1 MNECWQSGPVGPQ
14 VRPSVGDSGKAA
26 LRVRLADRERRYVVE
41 SGPAA
46 IRKANSVS
54 GRLTTLLR
62 FPKGFYF
69 ENRSWQGPRRE
80 RGPFRNV

>member
-1 MNECWQSGPVGPQ
+1 
-14 VRPSVGDSGKAA
+14 
-26 LRVRLADRERRYVVE
+26 VE

-80 RGPFRNV
+80 RGSFRDV